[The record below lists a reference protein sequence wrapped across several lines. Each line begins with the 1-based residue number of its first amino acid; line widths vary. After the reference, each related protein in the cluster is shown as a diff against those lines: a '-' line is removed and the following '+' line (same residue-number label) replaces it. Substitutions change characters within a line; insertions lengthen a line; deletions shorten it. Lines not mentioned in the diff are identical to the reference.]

1 MSFNGVRL
9 FRYAV
14 LGEIALNLASIAP
27 MLLLPE
33 TVLSYIVKGPNQI
46 TPATKSLTQWFGAVV
61 IALTV
66 PLALSYPNP
75 RPSQGGEPHIP
86 HWRRLTYMVLGAGEA
101 ALGTVMA
108 AQYLSGDSG
117 LTDAVLIGGTGTM
130 GVLCA
135 MRGFFLFV
143 RPSWMDAQMNARK
156 AL

>member
-9 FRYAV
+9 FRYAL
-14 LGEIALNLASIAP
+14 LGEIAANLTGIVP
-27 MLLLPE
+27 MLFAPE
-33 TVLSYIVKGPNQI
+33 TVLSYLATGPNQI
-46 TPATKSLTQWFGAVV
+46 TPATKSLTQWFAAVV
-61 IALTV
+61 VALTI
-66 PLALSYPNP
+66 PLAVSYPNP

-86 HWRRLTYMVLGAGEA
+86 HWRRLTYMLLGAGEA

-117 LTDAVLIGGTGTM
+117 LTDTVLIGGMGTM
-130 GVLCA
+130 GALCA

-143 RPSWMDAQMNARK
+143 RPNWMDAQENARK